1 MNTAAGDP
9 FAPFEAW
16 TAKEMADAASG
27 APRPDRTRRFTF
39 TPATAKVYRTIWK
52 GWITWLASEGLQWN
66 QATSAQ
72 VRVDAFPG
80 EVFKGEIERIGDAAT
95 SKFALLP
102 NPNPSGNFTRVTQRL
117 PLRIR
122 LADKASRLKPGM
134 LVEVDVD
141 TRHP

>member
-72 VRVDAFPG
+72 VRQLGMIPPG
-80 EVFKGEIERIGDAAT
+80 AGAYGFAECYLT
-95 SKFALLP
+95 SSTAGALMPLP
-102 NPNPSGNFTRVTQRL
+102 GAV
-117 PLRIR
+117 
-122 LADKASRLKPGM
+122 SREK
-134 LVEVDVD
+134 
-141 TRHP
+141 